1 MIKVKEF
8 YNYIDL
14 EELFK
19 VNHITREQI
28 IDIKWTGAANVTR
41 GLLIYEQ

>member
-8 YNYIDL
+8 SNYIEL
-14 EELFK
+14 EEIFR

-28 IDIKWTGAANVTR
+28 IDIKWSCTSHIGH

>member
-8 YNYIDL
+8 DNYMDL
-14 EELFK
+14 EDLFEE
-19 VNHITREQI
+19 NHITREQI
-28 IDIKWTGAANVTR
+28 IDIKWACTAHVTH

>member
-14 EELFK
+14 EELFEE
-19 VNHITREQI
+19 NHITREQI
-28 IDIKWTGAANVTR
+28 IDIKWACTAHVTH

>member
-1 MIKVKEF
+1 MIKAKEF
-8 YNYIDL
+8 TDYMDL
-14 EELFK
+14 EEIFR

-28 IDIKWTGAANVTR
+28 IDIKWACTSHVTH